1 MIMTPY
7 DLDVWDGGCDHVA
20 AIAARAGS
28 RAALNPGFFEQFWLR

>member
-1 MIMTPY
+1 MFG
-7 DLDVWDGGCDHVA
+7 DGGCDHVA